1 MLFGFSNSPHFNREE
16 QFFENR
22 IPVVLDNM
30 NERIDQRLMLEYFT
44 SDSSRRTPDKPLP
57 EVNPPDLQALLEP
70 TASLRF
76 IWLGHSTLLVNAQN
90 KLILFDPVFSNS
102 AAPVSFLLQRFQPA
116 VLSLEELPPIDYIV
130 ISHDHYDHLDMRSVQ
145 FFSDK
150 EATFLVPLG
159 IKSHLEYWGVASKNI
174 VELHWWA
181 EYEFEG
187 ICFVCTPAQHFS
199 GRTGTNQTTL
209 WASWVVDSPNSK
221 IYFSG
226 DSGYDEHYQK
236 IGDQLGPFDAVFIDS
251 GQ

>member
-1 MLFGFSNSPHFNREE
+1 
-16 QFFENR
+16 
-22 IPVVLDNM
+22 
-30 NERIDQRLMLEYFT
+30 MLEYFT

-145 FFSDK
+145 FFRDK

-174 VELHWWA
+174 VELRWWA
-181 EYEFEG
+181 EHEFEG